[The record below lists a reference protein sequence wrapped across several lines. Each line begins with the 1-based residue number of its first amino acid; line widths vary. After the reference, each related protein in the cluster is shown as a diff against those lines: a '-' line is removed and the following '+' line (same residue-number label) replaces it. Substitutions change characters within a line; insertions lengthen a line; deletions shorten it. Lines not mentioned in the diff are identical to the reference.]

1 MSIFSKSIAAT
12 TDDGYD
18 VNSTWYG
25 SGKPYFGQY
34 EGDDETGGL
43 RFTNITIP
51 QGETINYAIISL
63 YITNGAGDPRL
74 NVYGDDVDDAGAFS
88 SSDLPSNISKT
99 TAVTSF
105 EPETLEA
112 HNIDVTSIVQE
123 IVNRAG
129 WSSGNDIR
137 FGFFNNQGAPG
148 DHEIEISE
156 YGSGSEAEIIISY
169 GIISELE
176 QEGFAFGDDDGSE
189 SGHTLG
195 TQDTNVTASLGTKT
209 LRMLIDSTN
218 DPESAGF
225 KLKYQK
231 NGSGGYI
238 DVPVGSSSASGSDD
252 ESFESD
258 FGNWEQDPTNDEDW
272 ARNSGPTGSSETGP
286 SSAQSGSYYIY
297 VETSSG
303 SAYFNGDESII
314 INDFGQNKTGTINF
328 YFHQYGTK
336 QGTLYLD
343 QWNGSSWSNI
353 WSSSGDQG
361 DQWNSVTNQAFTSAS
376 KLRFRNVAAGGY
388 RGDVALDN
396 IQIDFIATDNEV
408 YVDTS
413 SSVASGG
420 EATTARLTAPSG
432 KTTGDF
438 TIGRRWDDE
447 NGSDSIDIGDD
458 KYTELEWILSTQ
470 GLATNDYVE
479 FRVYDGDTALDT
491 YTVTPK
497 WTIETTGTNI
507 SINIGDSWK
516 TADGMSINIGDSWKT
531 ATSVSINIGDTWKT
545 VF

>member
-1 MSIFSKSIAAT
+1 
-12 TDDGYD
+12 
-18 VNSTWYG
+18 
-25 SGKPYFGQY
+25 
-34 EGDDETGGL
+34 
-43 RFTNITIP
+43 
-51 QGETINYAIISL
+51 
-63 YITNGAGDPRL
+63 
-74 NVYGDDVDDAGAFS
+74 
-88 SSDLPSNISKT
+88 
-99 TAVTSF
+99 
-105 EPETLEA
+105 
-112 HNIDVTSIVQE
+112 
-123 IVNRAG
+123 
-129 WSSGNDIR
+129 
-137 FGFFNNQGAPG
+137 
-148 DHEIEISE
+148 
-156 YGSGSEAEIIISY
+156 
-169 GIISELE
+169 
-176 QEGFAFGDDDGSE
+176 
-189 SGHTLG
+189 
-195 TQDTNVTASLGTKT
+195 
-209 LRMLIDSTN
+209 MLIDSTN

-447 NGSDSIDIGDD
+447 NGSDSIDIGNG
-458 KYTELEWILSTQ
+458 LSGHLTT
-470 GLATNDYVE
+470 LKSNKKDS
-479 FRVYDGDTALDT
+479 RS
-491 YTVTPK
+491 
-497 WTIETTGTNI
+497 ETTMARNQVI
-507 SINIGDSWK
+507 HLERK
-516 TADGMSINIGDSWKT
+516 TQ
-531 ATSVSINIGDTWKT
+531 TSQSLSAQKPYECFSTRLTTQRAKHSS
-545 VF
+545 